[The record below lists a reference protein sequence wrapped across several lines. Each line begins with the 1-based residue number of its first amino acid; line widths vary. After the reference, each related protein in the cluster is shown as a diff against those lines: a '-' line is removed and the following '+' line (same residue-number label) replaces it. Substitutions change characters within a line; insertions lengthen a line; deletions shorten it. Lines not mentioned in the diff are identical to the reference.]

1 MRVLSLLFILLSASF
16 CKAQNVSLKGNNRF
30 EKKWV
35 TPETYQMRWYMQRD
49 TQLIEMGLVKTEV
62 KINPK
67 SVLLITTVRMKNT
80 KSDWIDSSMA
90 ERAGFRPVFHTS
102 YNTQRD
108 IVLKFGKIVRG
119 VYNDKTKKTS
129 IVITDTTHTDYFDSN
144 LYPYLIRLLPLKEGF
159 TTTIPIYDFN
169 PDGKK
174 GVLSAV
180 VKAVIGGKISQ
191 HGQEKEVW
199 IVTVTDEIGSD
210 SSAYSTYYIGKA
222 DRKLLKQEMNIR
234 GRKMV
239 MLLED

>member
-16 CKAQNVSLKGNNRF
+16 CEAQNVSLNGNNRF

-35 TPETYQMRWYMQRD
+35 APETYQMRWYLQRD
-49 TQLIEMGLVKTEV
+49 TQLIEMGLVKTAIQVES
-62 KINPK
+62 K
-67 SVLLITTVRMKNT
+67 SLLVITTVRMRNA

-90 ERAGFRPVFHTS
+90 EKAGFKPIFHSS
-102 YNTQRD
+102 YNMQRD

-119 VYNDKTKKTS
+119 VYNDKTKNTS
-129 IVITDTTHTDYFDSN
+129 VLINDTTHADYFDSN

-159 TTTIPIYDFN
+159 TTSIPIYDFN

-180 VKAVIGGKISQ
+180 VKAVVSGKISQ

-199 IVTVTDEIGSD
+199 MVTVTDEIVAD
-210 SSAYSTYYIGKA
+210 NSAYSTYYIGNA
-222 DRKLLKQEMNIR
+222 DRKLLRQEMNIR